1 MIIFI
6 FGCCFY
12 FEGLIAAAAGAAT
25 VYDFNT
31 LIKPWKKDF
40 VIQMQ

>member
-6 FGCCFY
+6 FDCCCFY
-12 FEGLIAAAAGAAT
+12 FEGPIAAAAAAA

-40 VIQMQ
+40 VIQKQ